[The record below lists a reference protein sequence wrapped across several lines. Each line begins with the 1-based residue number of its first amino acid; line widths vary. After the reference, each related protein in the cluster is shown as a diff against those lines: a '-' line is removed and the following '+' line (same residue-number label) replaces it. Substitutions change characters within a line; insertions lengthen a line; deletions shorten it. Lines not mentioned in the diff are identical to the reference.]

1 MSLRVE
7 CLKSLIHVII
17 IRIVLFVCD
26 HLEGFKALFH
36 RLKYYTFTFFKTKDL
51 LHIIYTT

>member
-36 RLKYYTFTFFKTKDL
+36 RLKYYTFTFFKNKDL